1 MKITR
6 AEKIEGGWAL
16 YGINEKEKKEVQV
29 CFVGAGL
36 PLEEWVDLKD
46 VKK

>member
-1 MKITR
+1 MKFTR
-6 AEKIEGGWAL
+6 CEKVDGGWAL
-16 YGINEKEKKEVQV
+16 YAKKEQQV

-36 PLEEWVDLKD
+36 PLEAWVDLKD

>member
-1 MKITR
+1 MKFTKC
-6 AEKIEGGWAL
+6 EKVDGGWAL
-16 YGINEKEKKEVQV
+16 YSMNEREKREQQV

-36 PLEEWVDLKD
+36 PLEAWVDLKD